1 MEPTSMN
8 IARLLFVVHLV
19 GFAAYLGGAYAQLEF
34 LKRSSRTGLAAA
46 VRDEYERLCATTI
59 TKVELPALVAQIA
72 SGVVNLVL
80 TPAWL
85 KMGWMHGKL
94 AVVGVLLVLSHIEMF
109 NARAIVKLRASK
121 GDGAKSEIES
131 RKARHQRFGSV
142 GTLLVMALVLLVGYG
157 LK

>member
-1 MEPTSMN
+1 VN

-34 LKRSSRTGLAAA
+34 LKRSTKSGLNVA
-46 VRDEYERLCATTI
+46 VRDEYERLCAMTI
-59 TKVELPALVAQIA
+59 TKVELPALIAQIV

-94 AVVGVLLVLSHIEMF
+94 TVVALLLVLGHLEMF
-109 NARAIVKLRASK
+109 NARKIVKLRAAM
-121 GDGAKSEIES
+121 GDKAKVEIEA
-131 RKARHQRFGSV
+131 RKQRHQRFGSV
-142 GTLLVMALVLLVGYG
+142 GTLLVMALVILVGYG

>member
-1 MEPTSMN
+1 MN

-19 GFAAYLGGAYAQLEF
+19 GFAAFLGGAYAQLEF
-34 LKRSSRTGLAAA
+34 LKRSAKSGISAA

-59 TKVELPALVAQIA
+59 TKVELPALFAQVA
-72 SGVVNLVL
+72 SGVVNLIM

-85 KMGWMHGKL
+85 KMPWMHGKL
-94 AVVGVLLVLSHIEMF
+94 TVVGLLLILSHLEMF
-109 NARAIVKLRASK
+109 NARKIVKLRAAM
-121 GDGAKSEIES
+121 GDKAKVEIET
-131 RKARHQRFGSV
+131 RKQRHQRFGSV

>member
-1 MEPTSMN
+1 MN
-8 IARLLFVVHLV
+8 IARLLFVVHLL

-34 LKRSSRTGLAAA
+34 MKRSAKSGLAAA

-59 TKVELPALVAQIA
+59 TKVELPALIAQIA
-72 SGVVNLVL
+72 SGVVNLVM

-94 AVVGVLLVLSHIEMF
+94 TVVGILLVLSHLEMF
-109 NARAIVKLRASK
+109 NARKIVKLRAEM
-121 GDGAKSEIES
+121 GDKAKAEIEN
-131 RKARHQRFGSV
+131 RKARHQKFGSV
-142 GTLLVMALVLLVGYG
+142 GTFLVMALVILVGYG